1 MKLSLYQRLSL
12 SLSVVFVVIASIF
25 YLWSEQVSEQSRYIS
40 QQRLHLS
47 LAANLARDNPLLQQ
61 GVYDQHAL
69 ENLFHTLMVLGP
81 AFEFYFLDVDGNI
94 LTYSADDSLI
104 KRNRVNIEPLLTL
117 IKNQATLPVFGDDP
131 RHISKQKIFSA
142 APVFNNG
149 VLQGYLYVIVAGARY
164 DNVFDANH
172 LDKQSKSYLMLII
185 STISFL
191 FILLLGLFW
200 FVTNPVR
207 RLQKDITIF
216 IDSDFDKS
224 KINFFRWQKNTNNE
238 VYKLGS
244 MFELI
249 ADKITGQLQSLA
261 KTDQERRELLTHIS
275 HDLRTPLASMQGFLE
290 TISIANSSPN
300 KAEIDTQTQQQYLQT
315 VLRNCHQLNQLIDQ
329 LFELAHLESGQVSV
343 NLESINLTEIA
354 YDVVAKFSLLAKEKQ
369 ISLIVDTSNNTISIN
384 TDIAKLERVLSN
396 LVDNAIRHTNHGG
409 KVEIEIKQDQQKKI
423 SISVIDNG
431 NGIKKEEIGYIFDAR
446 YRASNSVNDD
456 KTHNGLGLAITKRLL
471 DLIDADIKVDS
482 TLAKGSTFTV
492 LI

>member
-1 MKLSLYQRLSL
+1 M
-12 SLSVVFVVIASIF
+12 F

-81 AFEFYFLDVDGNI
+81 AFEFYFLDIDGNI
-94 LTYSADDSLI
+94 LTYSADESLI
-104 KRNRVNIEPLLTL
+104 KRNQVNIEPLLTL

-131 RHISKQKIFSA
+131 RHKSKQKIFSA

-149 VLQGYLYVIVAGARY
+149 VLQGYLYVIVAGAIY

-249 ADKITGQLQSLA
+249 ADKITAQLQSLA

-290 TISIANSSPN
+290 TISIANSDPN
-300 KAEIDTQTQQQYLQT
+300 KAGIDTQTQQQYLQT

-329 LFELAHLESGQVSV
+329 LFELAHLESGQVSL

-369 ISLIVDTSNNTISIN
+369 ISLTVDTSNNALSIN

-396 LVDNAIRHTNHGG
+396 LVDNAIRHTSQGG
-409 KVEIEIKQDQQKKI
+409 EVEINIKHDKQNKI
-423 SISVIDNG
+423 SIAIIDNG
-431 NGIKKEEIGYIFDAR
+431 SGIKKEELGYIFDAR
-446 YRASNSVNDD
+446 YRASNSINDD

-471 DLIDADIKVDS
+471 DLIEAEIKVES
-482 TLAKGSTFTV
+482 TLNKGSRFTI
-492 LI
+492 LL